1 MLLLEFNNK
10 DKDYIKLH
18 SNDFTIALEFE
29 LETDDMESSDDS
41 VSPAKFIEIAKGNA
55 YQYIKDEGKS
65 NKNMFYLVD
74 EIIDTLDFEDVDE
87 NIDLFEEYLDEYPKG
102 FANKLIQV
110 LQADYMTYM
119 ISDNIDYLIENF
131 KRNLPNF
138 YKKWNSEIKFELDNT
153 LKRGIE
159 FSMNTYLVGIEDTIE
174 LIEDFYKDYNN
185 QKYWFMNERTG
196 IHINIGFTKKVDW
209 NIIKGILMISD
220 YGETAFTFKNM
231 KWRQKSFY
239 TNSILPVLKKELDS
253 SKIMKATSFSDIKS
267 TEDELSNYVLK
278 LMNEFGYKNFGF
290 NVTRISGYNYVEFR
304 YPGGDIPKDVLI
316 DKLYYFCYVAT
327 LMTDKKFKRREYLK
341 KLYKFISDTVSKQ
354 IDFIS

>member
-327 LMTDKKFKRREYLK
+327 LMTDKNFKRREYLK
-341 KLYKFISDTVSKQ
+341 KLYKFISDTVTL
-354 IDFIS
+354 

>member
-29 LETDDMESSDDS
+29 LETDDMESSGDS
-41 VSPAKFIEIAKGNA
+41 VSPGKFIEIAKGNA

-65 NKNMFYLVD
+65 NKNMFHLVD

-87 NIDLFEEYLDEYPKG
+87 NIDLFEEYLDEYPIG

-110 LQADYMTYM
+110 LQADYMTYI
-119 ISDNIDYLIENF
+119 ISDNIDYLIDNF
-131 KRNLPNF
+131 KKNLPNF

-159 FSMNTYLVGIEDTIE
+159 FSMKTYLIGIEDTIE
-174 LIEDFYKDYNN
+174 LIKDFYKDYNN

-220 YGETAFTFKNM
+220 YGEAAFTFKNM

-253 SKIMKATSFSDIKS
+253 SKIMKSTGFADIKS
-267 TEDELSNYVLK
+267 TEDELSSYVLK

-327 LMTDKKFKRREYLK
+327 LMIDKDFKRREYLK
-341 KLYKFISDTVSKQ
+341 KLYKFISDTVSK
-354 IDFIS
+354 

>member
-1 MLLLEFNNK
+1 MLILEFNNK
-10 DKDYIKLH
+10 DKDYISSI

-29 LETDDMESSDDS
+29 LETDDMESGGES

-74 EIIDTLDFEDVDE
+74 EIIDTLDFEDIDE

-119 ISDNIDYLIENF
+119 ISDNIDYLIDNF
-131 KRNLPNF
+131 KKNLPNF
-138 YKKWNSEIKFELDNT
+138 YNKWNSEIKFELDNT

-159 FSMNTYLVGIEDTIE
+159 FSMNTYLFGIEDTIE

-220 YGETAFTFKNM
+220 YGETNFTFKDM

-253 SKIMKATSFSDIKS
+253 SKIMKPISFSDIKS
-267 TEDELSNYVLK
+267 MEDELSKYVLK
-278 LMNEFGYKNFGF
+278 LMTEFGYKNFGF
-290 NVTRISGYNYVEFR
+290 NITRISGYNYVEFR

-327 LMTDKKFKRREYLK
+327 LMTDKNFKRKEYLK

>member
-29 LETDDMESSDDS
+29 LETNDMDNNDDS
-41 VSPAKFIEIAKGNA
+41 ISPAKFIEIAKGNA

-65 NKNMFYLVD
+65 KKNMFYLVD

-87 NIDLFEEYLDEYPKG
+87 NIDLFEEYLDEYPNG

-119 ISDNIDYLIENF
+119 ISDNIDYLIDNF
-131 KRNLPNF
+131 RKNLPNF

-220 YGETAFTFKNM
+220 YGETSFTFKNM

-239 TNSILPVLKKELDS
+239 TKSILPVLKKELDS

-327 LMTDKKFKRREYLK
+327 LMTDKNFKRREYLK